1 MKFLLVHNYYQNPGG
16 EDQVYADE
24 SALLEEH
31 GHEVIRYTVHNDS
44 ITGMGP
50 FEMARRT
57 LWNPRT
63 YAELRAL
70 IRRERPVL
78 MHCANTFPL
87 VSPAAYYA
95 AHAEGVAVVQTLHNY
110 RLLCPNALFLRDGRV
125 CEDCLG
131 KFVPWPA
138 IQHGCYRASRSA
150 SAAVAGLLATHRA
163 VGTWKHKVDRYI
175 ALTDFARRKFIAG
188 GFPAERL
195 VVKSNFVST
204 DTGPGPGRGGYAVCI
219 GRLSEEKGIQTL
231 LAAWARMKS
240 LVPLKIIGDGPLAE
254 QVRAAAARDSS
265 IDWLGQ
271 LPFDEV
277 QAVIGDAA
285 CLIAPS
291 VCYEGALPRT
301 IIEAFCQGTP
311 VVASSLGAMAEMVE
325 HGRTGLLFEPGNP
338 AALAQS
344 ITELLF
350 HADRLPAMRAQ
361 ARAEFESRYTASD
374 NYRQLMT
381 IYADA
386 LRARN
391 NHAAAE
397 ACAIQQSLPQTD
409 AAATSSCLHSIPSR

>member
-16 EDQVYADE
+16 EDQVFSDE
-24 SALLEEH
+24 CALLEAH
-31 GHEVIRYTVHNDS
+31 GHDVIRYTVHNDS
-44 ITGMGP
+44 MNGMGS

-57 LWNPRT
+57 LWNPRS

-70 IRRERPVL
+70 VRRERPVL

-95 AHAEGVAVVQTLHNY
+95 AHAEGAAVVQTLHNY

-138 IQHGCYRASRSA
+138 IQHGCYRGSRSA
-150 SAAVAGLLATHRA
+150 STAVAGLLAAHRA
-163 VGTWKHKVDRYI
+163 IGTWRHQVDRFI
-175 ALTDFARRKFIAG
+175 ALSDFARRKFIAG

-254 QVRAAAARDSS
+254 QVRAAAAQDSA
-265 IDWLGQ
+265 IEWLGQ
-271 LPFDEV
+271 RPFDEV
-277 QAVIGDAA
+277 QTIIGDAA

-311 VVASSLGAMAEMVE
+311 VVASSLGAMAELVE
-325 HGRTGLLFEPGNP
+325 PGHTGWLFEPGNST
-338 AALAQS
+338 ALAEAV
-344 ITELLF
+344 TDLLSRP
-350 HADRLPAMRAQ
+350 DRLAVMRAR
-361 ARAEFESRYTASD
+361 ARAEFESRYTARD
-374 NYRQLMT
+374 NYQRLMT

-397 ACAIQQSLPQTD
+397 ACAIQQPLPRTD
-409 AAATSSCLHSIPSR
+409 AAATTSCLHAVPER